1 MLGFASAFAAEF
13 PFYMIHTL
21 INVVR
26 GFLSGDDALIL
37 PEMELVLFACGILL
51 INRWLAANEK
61 HWNALLALA
70 GTAFSGFTLY
80 VQHGRIRAL
89 RDANPES
96 PGLLGLHQ
104 SVLVD
109 PFFLFFAALFLAG
122 TALIILL
129 SVRYLEIEAEGR
141 GSYYALILFACVGM
155 MLMVSGVDVL
165 VVLLGLETLGLS
177 FFLLNGFA
185 QGQQRMKNAA
195 RSYAFQWA
203 CSSFALVGG
212 FLLLYRLYQT
222 TNLGRMGAIL
232 EVRLDNGVPFGGLTA
247 WPSAL
252 ALVLLAAGIFLLID
266 AAPLHW
272 FALASCESA
281 ATPIA
286 GYLSMAAKTAGFALL
301 LRFFSFLFLFAHEKW
316 IHAWGGAAI
325 VSLLWGNIAAMR
337 QTNVKRLLAYGGVAQ
352 TGFIL
357 LGLVAG
363 NEAGFSGMMYYLGAN
378 VFVTAGAFG
387 ILIALQQRGTNV
399 TELRDLDGLFRRS
412 PAAGLLLLIFMMS
425 LAGVPPT
432 AGFLAKYYIVKAL
445 LAAPHPELAAFAVVN
460 ALLSVYYYGLV
471 AAHAFKKPHAYAPQ
485 LEATLQTISN
495 GQTIALTA
503 AVFVSLAAGL
513 YPEPFLRIAR
523 YAFGQ

>member
-1 MLGFASAFAAEF
+1 
-13 PFYMIHTL
+13 MIHTL

-26 GFLSGDDALIL
+26 GFLSGDGALIL

-51 INRWLAANEK
+51 IDRWLSANEK

-80 VQHGRIRAL
+80 VQHGKMQAL
-89 RDANPES
+89 RDVNPES

-109 PFFLFFAALFLAG
+109 PFFLFFAVLFLAG
-122 TALIILL
+122 TVLTVLL
-129 SVRYLEIEAEGR
+129 SARYLEIAEEAR
-141 GSYYALILFACVGM
+141 GAYYALLLLVCVGM
-155 MLMVSGVDVL
+155 MLTVSGVDVL

-177 FFLLNGFA
+177 LFLLLGFA
-185 QGQQRMKNAA
+185 QGAQQMKNAA
-195 RSYAFQWA
+195 QSYAFQWA
-203 CSSFALVGG
+203 CSSFVLAAG

-222 TNLGRMGAIL
+222 TNLGRIGAIL
-232 EVRLDNGVPFGGLTA
+232 EVRLDNGVPFGGLTV

-252 ALVLLAAGIFLLID
+252 ALGLLAAGAFFLMD

-272 FALASCESA
+272 FAPGVYESA
-281 ATPIA
+281 PAPIA

-301 LRFFSFLFLFAHEKW
+301 LRFFTFLFLFAHEKW
-316 IHAWGGAAI
+316 IHVWGGVAI

-363 NEAGFSGMMYYLGAN
+363 NEAGFSGIMYYLGVNLFA
-378 VFVTAGAFG
+378 TAGAFG
-387 ILIALQQRGTNV
+387 VLIVLQQRGGAA
-399 TELRDLDGLFRRS
+399 TELRDLDGLFWRS
-412 PAAGLLLLIFMMS
+412 PAAALLLLVFMMS
-425 LAGVPPT
+425 LAGIPPT
-432 AGFLAKYYIVKAL
+432 AGFLAKYFIVKAL
-445 LAAPHPELAAFAVVN
+445 LAHPHPELAAFAVIN
-460 ALLSVYYYGLV
+460 ALLSVNYYGRV
-471 AAHAFKKPHAYAPQ
+471 AAHALKKPRSDAAQTEAPR
-485 LEATLQTISN
+485 LTISN

-513 YPEPFLRIAR
+513 YPEPFLRLAR

>member
-1 MLGFASAFAAEF
+1 
-13 PFYMIHTL
+13 MIHTL
-21 INVVR
+21 INIVR
-26 GFLSGDDALIL
+26 GFLSGDGALIL
-37 PEMELVLFACGILL
+37 PEMELILFACGILL
-51 INRWLAANEK
+51 IDRWLSASEK

-80 VQHGRIRAL
+80 VQHGKVQVL

-96 PGLLGLHQ
+96 PGLLGFHQ

-109 PFFLFFAALFLAG
+109 TLFLFFAAVFLAAS
-122 TALIILL
+122 ALIILL
-129 SVRYLEIEAEGR
+129 SVRYLETEQEGR
-141 GSYYALILFACVGM
+141 GAYYALLLFACAGM
-155 MLMVSGVDVL
+155 MLMVSGVNVL
-165 VVLLGLETLGLS
+165 VVLLGLETLGIS
-177 FFLLNGFA
+177 CFFLTGFA
-185 QGQQRMKNAA
+185 QGDQQIKNAA

-203 CSSFALVGG
+203 CSTFLLAGG

-222 TNLGRMGAIL
+222 TNLGRIGAIL

-247 WPSAL
+247 WPAAL
-252 ALVLLAAGIFLLID
+252 ALGLLATGTFFLID

-272 FALASCESA
+272 FAPAVGESA
-281 ATPIA
+281 PTPIA
-286 GYLSMAAKTAGFALL
+286 GYLSMATKTAGFALL

-316 IHAWGGAAI
+316 IHVWGGAAI

-337 QTNVKRLLAYGGVAQ
+337 QTNVKRQLAYGGVAQ

-363 NEAGFSGMMYYLGAN
+363 NEAGFSGMMYYLGVN

-387 ILIALQQRGTNV
+387 ILIVLQQRGNAA
-399 TELRDLDGLFRRS
+399 TELRDLDGLFWRS
-412 PAAGLLLLIFMMS
+412 PAAALLLLAFMMS
-425 LAGVPPT
+425 LAGIPPT
-432 AGFLAKYYIVKAL
+432 AGFLAKYFIVKAL
-445 LAAPHPELAAFAVVN
+445 LAHPHPELAAFAVVN
-460 ALLSVYYYGLV
+460 ALLSVYYYGRV
-471 AAHAFKKPHAYAPQ
+471 AAHALKKPRTDAAQIEAP
-485 LEATLQTISN
+485 LLTVSN

-513 YPEPFLRIAR
+513 YPEPFLRLAR

>member
-1 MLGFASAFAAEF
+1 
-13 PFYMIHTL
+13 MIHTL

-26 GFLSGDDALIL
+26 GFLSGDGALIL

-51 INRWLAANEK
+51 IDRWLSGNEK

-80 VQHGRIRAL
+80 VQHGKMQAL
-89 RDANPES
+89 RDVNPES

-109 PFFLFFAALFLAG
+109 SFFLFFAALFLAG
-122 TALIILL
+122 TVLTVLF
-129 SVRYLEIEAEGR
+129 SVRYLEIAEEGR
-141 GSYYALILFACVGM
+141 GAYYALLLFACVGM
-155 MLMVSGVDVL
+155 MLMVSGVDVM
-165 VVLLGLETLGLS
+165 VVLLGLEILGLS
-177 FFLLNGFA
+177 CFLLTGFA
-185 QGQQRMKNAA
+185 QGERRMNHAG
-195 RSYAFQWA
+195 RNYAFQWA
-203 CSSFALVGG
+203 CSSFVLAGG

-222 TNLGRMGAIL
+222 TNLGRIGAIL
-232 EVRLDNGVPFGGLTA
+232 EVRLDNGVAFGGLTA
-247 WPSAL
+247 WPSVL
-252 ALVLLAAGIFLLID
+252 ALVLLAAGAFFLID
-266 AAPLHW
+266 AGLFHW
-272 FALASCESA
+272 FAPGICESA
-281 ATPIA
+281 PTPIA
-286 GYLSMAAKTAGFALL
+286 GYLNMAAKAAGFALL

-316 IHAWGGAAI
+316 IHVWGGVAI

-337 QTNVKRLLAYGGVAQ
+337 QTNVKRLLAYGGIAQ

-363 NEAGFSGMMYYLGAN
+363 NEAGFSGMMYYLGVN
-378 VFVTAGAFG
+378 VFMTAGTFG
-387 ILIALQQRGTNV
+387 ILIVLQQRV
-399 TELRDLDGLFRRS
+399 SAATELRDLDGLFWRS
-412 PAAGLLLLIFMMS
+412 RAAALLLLVFMMS
-425 LAGVPPT
+425 LAGIPPT

-445 LAAPHPELAAFAVVN
+445 LAHPHPELAAFAVVN
-460 ALLSVYYYGLV
+460 ALLSVYYYGRVV
-471 AAHAFKKPHAYAPQ
+471 AYALKKPRADAAA
-485 LEATLQTISN
+485 LEAQPLTISS